1 MGERTMKTQWI
12 VVPLLLCAFVRAAT
26 HYVDQ
31 NATNASDNNPGTAA
45 LPWKTMTKSATA
57 SAGGDSVI
65 VKSGT
70 YNERITFPSG
80 HSGSPGKN
88 TVFKAEP
95 RRTVFM
101 QGFSTDGVN
110 HLRIEGFDVTYNQ
123 GGWLGGGI
131 WISSDT
137 VEIVDNYL
145 HDIPGPGIQ
154 MNWSGGPW
162 DSIYIGDNHVY
173 HCQYGITVSGA
184 DILVENNDVERL
196 FQFDTTGDCDYS
208 RFFGDNITFRHNKF
222 HGTVFSEVGSAHLD
236 CWQTFDNNGE
246 HAANIVWDGNW
257 CSECDEGLMAEA
269 SFHHNSHDFTFKNN
283 IFAHSAAWG
292 LCVSDGITGV
302 NVFNNVFYD
311 IKYFGAGFGG
321 SYTSG
326 AVVKN
331 NIFSKC
337 YDHAI
342 IVNNGA
348 APVSED
354 YNIFNLSTCSPVAS
368 HDKYNVDP
376 HFVDSANGDFHCA
389 PASPAIDA
397 GTVVPV
403 ATDFDGRARPVNG
416 VYDMG
421 AFEYSNAS
429 IRMAPAA
436 RSVSLSRRH
445 LFPNPVAMALLR
457 RAGNIA
463 VFDCRGMRVGTEGII
478 GQAAYVVENT
488 ETGALQKVFVIK

>member
-1 MGERTMKTQWI
+1 MKTGWI
-12 VVPLLLCAFVRAAT
+12 VPILLFCSFIWGKT
-26 HYVDQ
+26 CYVDQ
-31 NATNASDNNPGTAA
+31 NATGNSDNNPGTAA
-45 LPWKTMTKSATA
+45 QPWKTIAKAAATVVA
-57 SAGGDSVI
+57 GDSVI
-65 VKSGT
+65 VKAGT
-70 YNERITFPSG
+70 YNERITFSPG
-80 HSGSPGKN
+80 HSGSAGKKI
-88 TVFKAEP
+88 VFKADP

-101 QGFSTDGVN
+101 QGFSTDGAN
-110 HLRIEGFDVTYNQ
+110 NLRIEGFDITFNQ

-162 DSIYIGDNHVY
+162 VSIYIGGNHVY
-173 HCQYGITVSGA
+173 RCQYGITVSGA
-184 DILVENNDVERL
+184 NILVENNDVERL

-208 RFFGDNITFRHNKF
+208 RFFGDNITFRKNRF
-222 HGTVFSEVGSAHLD
+222 HGTIFSEVGSAHLD

-257 CSECDEGLMAEA
+257 CSECDEGLMAEGIY
-269 SFHHNSHDFTFKNN
+269 HHNNHDFTFKNN

-292 LCVSDGITGV
+292 LCVSDGITTI

-311 IKYFGAGFGG
+311 IKYYGVGFGG

-326 AVVKN
+326 AVVRN

-348 APVSED
+348 APVAED
-354 YNIFNLSTCSPVAS
+354 YNIFNLSTYSPVAA
-368 HDKYNVDP
+368 HDKYNVAP
-376 HFVDSANGDFHCA
+376 QFIDSANDDFHLA
-389 PASPAIDA
+389 ATSPAVDA
-397 GTVVPV
+397 GTAVPM
-403 ATDFDGRARPVNG
+403 ATDFDGNVRPVNG
-416 VYDMG
+416 AYDIG

-429 IRMAPAA
+429 
-436 RSVSLSRRH
+436 VRRNRAESNDLTLH
-445 LFPNPVAMALLR
+445 RLMFPNPVTPTVLR
-457 RAGNIA
+457 NAGNIA
-463 VFDCRGMRVGTEGII
+463 VYDCVGTRIKKDQI
-478 GQAAYVVENT
+478 RGQAMYLTKNNK
-488 ETGALQKVFVIK
+488 TGEIQKVFLINK